1 MTRVMMHSDRDRR
14 RGWERRGDERGRDR
28 YGDRPAKRARREGR
42 SRSRERR
49 RRYEGGGDERREQ
62 RQQRRYDG
70 GRGRERGGDRGDR
83 NSKSQRNNVASIQP
97 RAKHRNTLTFLL
109 ENYTYFSEALLHS
122 EAEPERFDDMP
133 PASCIRSVT

>member
-28 YGDRPAKRARREGR
+28 YGDRPAKRARREDR

-49 RRYEGGGDERREQ
+49 RRYDGGGDERREQ

-70 GRGRERGGDRGDR
+70 GRDVMSILLKLTIGFLRLILDPLLYNKKE
-83 NSKSQRNNVASIQP
+83 SKR
-97 RAKHRNTLTFLL
+97 L
-109 ENYTYFSEALLHS
+109 
-122 EAEPERFDDMP
+122 
-133 PASCIRSVT
+133 